1 MTRLARTIG
10 VLLVWGVAV
19 SSVIALRAQTSRGSG
34 LIEWGSGRKLTP
46 NDFKGRIPSRS
57 TDASRSWVFIDATWE
72 CQDGIGASQTRAVFD
87 SDRSWWKDPSPNLWR
102 GVDGAAAQQTRS
114 DPERALLA
122 HEQLHFDLT
131 EVWARKV
138 RAALAD
144 LPVACKTREGVARM
158 EAAIATL
165 ERGWREA
172 QARYD
177 RETDHGAD
185 ARRQAAWEA
194 STRKTLT
201 DDYPSAAR

>member
-10 VLLVWGVAV
+10 LLVWGVAV
-19 SSVIALRAQTSRGSG
+19 IPVIALTAQTSRVSS
-34 LIEWGSGRKLTP
+34 LIEWGSGRKLTRS
-46 NDFKGRIPSRS
+46 DFKGRIPSRS
-57 TDASRSWVFIDATWE
+57 TDASRSRVLIDATWE
-72 CQDGIGASQTRAVFD
+72 CHEGIGASQARAVFD
-87 SDRSWWKDPSPNLWR
+87 PDQSWWKDPSPNLWR
-102 GVDGAAAQQTRS
+102 AVDGAAAPQTQS
-114 DPERALLA
+114 DSERALLA

-144 LPVACKTREGVARM
+144 LPAACKTREGIARM

-165 ERGWREA
+165 ERGWREE